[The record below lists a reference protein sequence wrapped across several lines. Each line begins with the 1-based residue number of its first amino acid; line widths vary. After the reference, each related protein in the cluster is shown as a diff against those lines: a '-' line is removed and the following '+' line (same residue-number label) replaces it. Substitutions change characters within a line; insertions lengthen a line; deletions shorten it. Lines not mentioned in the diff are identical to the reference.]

1 MVEMADLGPVLAEL
15 YDKELIFHGF
25 TPYMRDYEMVLY
37 EPSTR
42 TRSTVLSR
50 DTSASSLGTAPSPPS
65 PPGPG
70 LTYGSGP
77 SATTSSGCGTSPG
90 ARPATSGGWRPR
102 RSTRVPR
109 SSKAPSERRTGPTS
123 SGPRSTRS
131 WSRPTPRPSG
141 WSFPRRQLQKSSRL
155 CALHRCVR
163 GSRRNLRRGP
173 ASAVRTQG
181 PSTRTGHPMG
191 HARARGPSL
200 AQCASEGRCGIRI
213 VDRLYWSLQ

>member
-1 MVEMADLGPVLAEL
+1 MSDLDPVLAEP
-15 YDKELIFHGF
+15 YDRELIFHGF

-50 DTSASSLGTAPSPPS
+50 DTSASSLGTALSPPS

-77 SATTSSGCGTSPG
+77 LATTSSGCGTSPG
-90 ARPATSGGWRPR
+90 LDRLRLGRGGPGGLPGCHGLQGSKRAAYWADQLGTAFHEVLVEANPQTIGLVFSEATVAEVTPVICPSSLRPR
-102 RSTRVPR
+102 VTP
-109 SSKAPSERRTGPTS
+109 K
-123 SGPRSTRS
+123 
-131 WSRPTPRPSG
+131 PTPR
-141 WSFPRRQLQKSSRL
+141 
-155 CALHRCVR
+155 
-163 GSRRNLRRGP
+163 
-173 ASAVRTQG
+173 ASICVRTQG